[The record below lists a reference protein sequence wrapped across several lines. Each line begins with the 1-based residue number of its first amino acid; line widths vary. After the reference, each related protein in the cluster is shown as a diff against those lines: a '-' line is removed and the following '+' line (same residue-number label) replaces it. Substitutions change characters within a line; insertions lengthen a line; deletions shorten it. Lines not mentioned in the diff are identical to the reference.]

1 MTYIVEHII
10 NLKEQFFGKPVNKY
24 FIKVYP
30 DGLPQTPEN
39 EKLMMISE
47 RIYNHSMKLELNS
60 NE

>member
-1 MTYIVEHII
+1 MKILI
-10 NLKEQFFGKPVNKY
+10 KETHKFFGKPVNKY

-30 DGLPQTPEN
+30 AGLPQIPEN